1 MFPYSLDQMVKTKV
15 SKKKGRS
22 TDSESEDY
30 SPSPEAQVHRRPK
43 STKMGMSKSNKRGR
57 GTENPLRQGR
67 GNPPRQSR
75 GQSSSSAL
83 GHPSSPTD
91 DPDDDINLSY
101 LMDSMASVTRPTRV
115 RRDPPMVNYKR
126 DGNSIDNL
134 IYNLDPM
141 EEQRSY
147 YGDVRFWFPHQA
159 D

>member
-1 MFPYSLDQMVKTKV
+1 MVKTNV

-30 SPSPEAQVHRRPK
+30 SPSPEAQVRRKPK

-57 GTENPLRQGR
+57 GTENPLGQGR

-101 LMDSMASVTRPTRV
+101 LVDSMASVTRPTRV
-115 RRDPPMVNYKR
+115 HRDPPMVE
-126 DGNSIDNL
+126 IPL
-134 IYNLDPM
+134 II
-141 EEQRSY
+141 
-147 YGDVRFWFPHQA
+147 
-159 D
+159 

>member
-30 SPSPEAQVHRRPK
+30 SPSPEAQVHRKPK

-57 GTENPLRQGR
+57 GTKNPPGQGR
-67 GNPPRQSR
+67 DNPPRQSR

-101 LMDSMASVTRPTRV
+101 LVDSIVCHS
-115 RRDPPMVNYKR
+115 
-126 DGNSIDNL
+126 
-134 IYNLDPM
+134 
-141 EEQRSY
+141 
-147 YGDVRFWFPHQA
+147 PHSCSP
-159 D
+159 